1 MKDETRKMV
10 LRIEAKGQTQ
20 VILGSYTK
28 KKKKKI
34 MANLMMEVEESEE
47 LRMTHIVNFENS
59 GTIHERMK
67 EEHLSLCVSW
77 GKREW

>member
-20 VILGSYTK
+20 VILGSYT

-67 EEHLSLCVSW
+67 EEEHLSLCVSW

>member
-1 MKDETRKMV
+1 MYVGGRYDRT
-10 LRIEAKGQTQ
+10 
-20 VILGSYTK
+20 
-28 KKKKKI
+28 
-34 MANLMMEVEESEE
+34 MMEVEESEE

-67 EEHLSLCVSW
+67 EEEHLSLCVSW